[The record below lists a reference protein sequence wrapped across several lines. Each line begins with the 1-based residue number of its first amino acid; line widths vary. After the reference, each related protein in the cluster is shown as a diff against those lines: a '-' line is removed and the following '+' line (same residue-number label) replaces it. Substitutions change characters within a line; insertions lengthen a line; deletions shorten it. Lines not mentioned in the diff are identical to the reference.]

1 MSTIQTQI
9 ELLKKALEE
18 GNTGFLVKYDGKFH
32 WAIICLDS
40 LKQRRLAFFISGHF
54 MPVEL
59 HFGSIVL
66 PGEPGK
72 QRNILIKCSK
82 TNSELVARFVGFY
95 NETFCQETN
104 NVCITFKVSIRSND
118 SDVRIVK
125 LEDIVPRFPTEIELR
140 AHDELMAEKLQA
152 AADEQREF
160 ELRMQIAKEQSIC
173 PMALPRHKDNPV
185 VYPIFNQIDLRVLF
199 LLCAILKV
207 PFKPSYYFNRLVVRF
222 LACGSQERF
231 QEDIPPLSSQNELAF
246 QQFFE
251 NYNKFFMGTAMTSRT
266 LRCSNL
272 TVQQVFL
279 AQFEIAK
286 AMKVQAQCAL
296 KIPREYFTSAE
307 PGVDLLKGEHDL
319 IAHSFLEKLE

>member
-18 GNTGFLVKYDGKFH
+18 GNTGFLVKYGKKFH

-40 LKQRRLAFFISGHF
+40 LQQRRLAFFISGHF

-59 HFGSIVL
+59 PFGSIVL

-72 QRNILIKCSK
+72 QRNILIKCSE
-82 TNSELVARFVGFY
+82 TGPEIAARFVGFH
-95 NETFCQETN
+95 NETFCPKTKT
-104 NVCITFKVSIRSND
+104 VCITFRVSIRSND

-125 LEDIVPRFPTEIELR
+125 LDDIVPRFPTEIDLR

-160 ELRMQIAKEQSIC
+160 ELRMQIAKDQSIC

-185 VYPIFNQIDLRVLF
+185 VYPLFNQSDLRVLF
-199 LLCAILKV
+199 LLCAILNV
-207 PFKPSYYFNRLVVRF
+207 PFKPFYEFNRLVVRF

-231 QEDIPPLSSQNELAF
+231 QEDIPPLSSQDELLF
-246 QQFFE
+246 EQFSK
-251 NYNKFFMGTAMTSRT
+251 NYNKFFMGSAMKSRT

-279 AQFEIAK
+279 AQLEIAK
-286 AMKVQAQCAL
+286 SMKIQSQCAL
-296 KIPREYFTSAE
+296 EIDPKYFTEPE
-307 PGVDLLKGEHDL
+307 PGVELRKGEHDL